1 MIGEA
6 AVLLHV
12 DDGIRPNFEHVSL
25 EWELGRRVLATETA
39 KKTKWLRSYGE
50 WNPGCKDYV
59 TILK

>member
-1 MIGEA
+1 M
-6 AVLLHV
+6 LLHV

-39 KKTKWLRSYGE
+39 KKTRWLRSYGE